1 MNKILQELKINETYT
16 KPPKIKKEFS
26 KVKDNIPLK
35 EDFNFMADILEL
47 PQTKKGFQYLLV
59 VVDLATDEFDIEQLK
74 TKESKTVLKAML
86 KMFKRK
92 HIKKPYASIR
102 TDGGPE
108 FQDEFAKYCYENS
121 ILHKVGISG
130 RHQQMANVERLNREL
145 GRLFNGYMNAIE
157 EETGRTFREWVEA
170 VPKVRAMLNDY
181 RKKPEGNPFTDIY
194 EAPDASIQPKYKEGD
209 IVYRISEKPLDA
221 LGRKQPTQN
230 FRAGDYRW
238 DLTPRK
244 IVKVVRYSGKVP
256 IRYILENLSNVA
268 YAENELK
275 PAKEKE
281 AMYQVQSVKAK
292 RTVRGVKELLIK
304 WKGYKKPTWENYDE
318 IKRTIPQIDRGTLR
332 SP

>member
-1 MNKILQELKINETYT
+1 MNKLLQELKINETYT

-35 EDFNFMADILEL
+35 ADFNFMADLLEL

-59 VVDLATDEFDIEQLK
+59 VVDLATDEFDIEPLK
-74 TKESKTVLKAML
+74 TKESKTVLKAMM

-157 EETGRTFREWVEA
+157 EETGRTFREWVEI
-170 VPKVRAMLNDY
+170 VPKVRKMLNEY

-194 EAPDASIQPKYKEGD
+194 EAPDVSIQPKYKEGD

-221 LGRKQPTQN
+221 LGRKQPTQS

-238 DLTPRK
+238 DMTPRK

-292 RTVRGVKELLIK
+292 RTVNGVKELLIK
-304 WKGYKKPTWENYDE
+304 WKGYKKPTWENYKE
-318 IKRTIPQIDRGTLR
+318 IKKTIPQID
-332 SP
+332 SY

>member
-1 MNKILQELKINETYT
+1 MKRILQELKINETYT

-35 EDFNFMADILEL
+35 EDYNFMADILEL

-59 VVDLATDEFDIEQLK
+59 VVDLATDEFDIEPLK
-74 TKESKTVLKAML
+74 TRDSKTVLTAMK

-92 HIKKPYASIR
+92 YISKPFASIR

-108 FQDEFAKYCYENS
+108 FKDEFDKYCYENS
-121 ILHKVGISG
+121 ILHKLAIPG

-157 EETGRTFREWVEA
+157 EETGETFREWIDVVA
-170 VPKVRAMLNDY
+170 KVRTMLNDF
-181 RKKPEGNPFTDIY
+181 RNKPEGNPFTDIY
-194 EAPDASIQPKYKEGD
+194 EAPDVYIQPKYKEGD

-238 DLTPRK
+238 DMTPRK

-256 IRYILENLSNVA
+256 IRYILENLANVA
-268 YAENELK
+268 YAEYELK

-292 RTVRGVKELLIK
+292 RSVNGVKEILIK
-304 WKGYKKPTWENYDE
+304 WKGYRKPTWENYND
-318 IKRTIPQIDRGTLR
+318 IKKTIPDIDNY
-332 SP
+332 

>member
-1 MNKILQELKINETYT
+1 MKKILQALNINETYT
-16 KPPKIKKEFS
+16 TPPKIKREFS

-35 EDFNFMADILEL
+35 ADFNFMADLLEL
-47 PQTKKGFQYLLV
+47 PQTKKGFHYLLV

-74 TKESKTVLKAML
+74 TKESKTVLKAME

-121 ILHKVGISG
+121 ILHKIGISG

-157 EETGRTFREWVEA
+157 EETGRTFREWVEI
-170 VPKVRAMLNDY
+170 VPKVRTMLNEY
-181 RKKPEGNPFTDIY
+181 RKKPEGDPFTDIY
-194 EAPDASIQPKYKEGD
+194 EAPDVSIQPKYKVGD
-209 IVYRISEKPLDA
+209 VVYRISEKPLDA

-238 DLTPRK
+238 DMTPRK
-244 IVKVVRYSGKVP
+244 IVKVVRYAGKVP

-268 YAENELK
+268 YAEYELK
-275 PAKEKE
+275 PATEQE

-292 RTVRGVKELLIK
+292 RTVNGVKELLIK
-304 WKGYKKPTWENYDE
+304 WKKFKQPSWENYND
-318 IKRTIPQIDRGTLR
+318 IKKTIPDIDNY
-332 SP
+332 

>member
-1 MNKILQELKINETYT
+1 MDKILQELKINETYT

-59 VVDLATDEFDIEQLK
+59 VVDLATDEFDIEPIK

-108 FQDEFAKYCYENS
+108 FQDEFSKYCYENS

-170 VPKVRAMLNDY
+170 VPKVREMLNEY

-194 EAPDASIQPKYKEGD
+194 EAPDVSIQPKYKEGD

-238 DLTPRK
+238 DMTPRK

-292 RTVRGVKELLIK
+292 RTVKGVKELLIK
-304 WKGYKKPTWENYDE
+304 WKGYRKPTWEKYDE
-318 IKRTIPQIDRGTLR
+318 IKKTIPDID
-332 SP
+332 SF

>member
-35 EDFNFMADILEL
+35 ADFNFMADILEL
-47 PQTKKGFQYLLV
+47 PKTKKGFQYLLV

-108 FQDEFAKYCYENS
+108 FQDEFTKYCYENS

-170 VPKVRAMLNDY
+170 VPKVREMLNEY
-181 RKKPEGNPFTDIY
+181 RKKPEGDPFTDIY
-194 EAPDASIQPKYKEGD
+194 EPPDVSIQPKYKVGD

-238 DLTPRK
+238 DMTPRK
-244 IVKVVRYSGKVP
+244 IVKVVRYAGKVP

-292 RTVRGVKELLIK
+292 RTVNGVKELLIK
-304 WKGYKKPTWENYDE
+304 WKGYKKPTWENYND
-318 IKRTIPQIDRGTLR
+318 IKKTIPDID
-332 SP
+332 SY